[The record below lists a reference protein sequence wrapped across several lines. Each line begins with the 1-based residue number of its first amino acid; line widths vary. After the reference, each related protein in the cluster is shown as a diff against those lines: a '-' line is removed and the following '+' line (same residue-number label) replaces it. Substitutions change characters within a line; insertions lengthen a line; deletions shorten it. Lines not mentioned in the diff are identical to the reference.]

1 MTSLFFFLLGSLDL
15 IFSTAQAT
23 VKLPKNVTIPAVFMF
38 GDSTVDTGNNN
49 NLVTIIKSNFP
60 PYGRDFMGG
69 VATGRFG
76 NGKVPSD
83 IFVEELGI
91 KKLLPAYLDPSLQKK
106 DFPTG
111 VSFASGASGFD
122 PLTSEMMSVIPLS
135 EQLLLLKEY
144 KEKLKNYVGGKRA
157 KSIVSKSL
165 HFVVTGSDD
174 LVNTYFHTPARS
186 LQYDIDAYT
195 DFMVVEAS
203 AFLQELYASRARR
216 IVISGLPPVGCL
228 PSMRTVD
235 GGSERNCVAR
245 YNQAAELFNS
255 KLSAEVDRLNKQL
268 FHAKVVVLMDVYR
281 PLMDIILKPQK
292 YGFKVEDKGC
302 CGTGRIER
310 FMYVKNPRSFR
321 KIASSNTSL
330 AGSVGV
336 GKVSKMEPV
345 AFVSDKIRGFTKST
359 QELFGSLVHDRPQP
373 SDPRHPNSWPAKG
386 TRVGIDLSECPPS
399 LAKASYT
406 ANGSNWLS
414 AIAIPVGA
422 QCRDVAVITSPLTSL
437 VHRKSPETMIEAL
450 VPPLGTNSQ
459 DNRSTGSV
467 ALMLESELDEFTKLG
482 GWIEM
487 KQSNPKHLEW
497 AVTVA
502 DDSEDSVGWGIAL
515 IEDAAGVSWTRFVVV
530 L

>member
-302 CGTGRIER
+302 CGTGRIEVVR
-310 FMYVKNPRSFR
+310 LCNRLSPNTCNNTREYVFWDSY
-321 KIASSNTSL
+321 
-330 AGSVGV
+330 
-336 GKVSKMEPV
+336 
-345 AFVSDKIRGFTKST
+345 
-359 QELFGSLVHDRPQP
+359 
-373 SDPRHPNSWPAKG
+373 HP
-386 TRVGIDLSECPPS
+386 TERVYKL
-399 LAKASYT
+399 
-406 ANGSNWLS
+406 
-414 AIAIPVGA
+414 
-422 QCRDVAVITSPLTSL
+422 
-437 VHRKSPETMIEAL
+437 L
-450 VPPLGTNSQ
+450 VPKLLQKCINDLFSQ
-459 DNRSTGSV
+459 R
-467 ALMLESELDEFTKLG
+467 
-482 GWIEM
+482 
-487 KQSNPKHLEW
+487 
-497 AVTVA
+497 
-502 DDSEDSVGWGIAL
+502 
-515 IEDAAGVSWTRFVVV
+515 
-530 L
+530 